1 MVKFGLVIFG
11 SVRLVIEQEILI
23 FLIFLNMPKNG
34 LLMLTDQKEF
44 QILNLH
50 HKKNISKIK
59 VPVFLMPIARLK

>member
-1 MVKFGLVIFG
+1 MVEFGLVIFG

-34 LLMLTDQKEF
+34 FLMLTDQNEF

-59 VPVFLMPIARLK
+59 VPVF

>member
-1 MVKFGLVIFG
+1 MVKFGLVIFS

-34 LLMLTDQKEF
+34 FLMLTDQNEF

-50 HKKNISKIK
+50 HKKKHFKNKSTS
-59 VPVFLMPIARLK
+59 FFNAYS

>member
-11 SVRLVIEQEILI
+11 SVRLVNEQEILI

-34 LLMLTDQKEF
+34 FLMLTDQNEF

-50 HKKNISKIK
+50 HKKTFQK
-59 VPVFLMPIARLK
+59 